1 MVKAVGLRRRAREL
15 AMRVLYE
22 ADIGRQS
29 LATVV
34 GRVAHEVPDREQS
47 FFRALS
53 EGTWRERARIDAL
66 LAGLTP
72 EWSVDRL
79 ASTDRAILRM
89 AIYELQHLGTPP
101 RVVVNEAVE
110 LAKAYGTEASSKFV
124 NGVLGAVLRLRRERS
139 GVSDG

>member
-1 MVKAVGLRRRAREL
+1 M
-15 AMRVLYE
+15 
-22 ADIGRQS
+22 
-29 LATVV
+29 
-34 GRVAHEVPDREQS
+34 
-47 FFRALS
+47 S
-53 EGTWRERARIDAL
+53 EGTWGERARIDVL

-139 GVSDG
+139 EVSDG